1 MMSVFCFVSILSSP
15 PLFSFRKYVPWLL
28 VYNVVYRVISCEQV
42 RTLNVLG
49 IHNVSLDIAA
59 LTDFADESGIGTL
72 RECFAKVAQ
81 LVDIVLT

>member
-1 MMSVFCFVSILSSP
+1 MYIFLC
-15 PLFSFRKYVPWLL
+15 
-28 VYNVVYRVISCEQV
+28 RVMPCEQV

-72 RECFAKVAQ
+72 RECFAKISQ

>member
-1 MMSVFCFVSILSSP
+1 MCLIPGVHFFVP
-15 PLFSFRKYVPWLL
+15 RDA
-28 VYNVVYRVISCEQV
+28 EQV

-72 RECFAKVAQ
+72 RECFAKIAQ